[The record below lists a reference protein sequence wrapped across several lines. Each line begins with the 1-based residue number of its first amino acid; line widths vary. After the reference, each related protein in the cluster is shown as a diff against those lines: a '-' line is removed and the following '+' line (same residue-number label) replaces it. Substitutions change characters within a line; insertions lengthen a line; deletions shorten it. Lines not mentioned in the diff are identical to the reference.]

1 MDDAFFR
8 LILDHVA
15 DGVYFVDRDRRIL
28 YWNKAAETL
37 TGYFADEVVGRGCQ
51 DGILC
56 HVDGEGV
63 DQCADNCPLTGTMED
78 GQPRQVDMFLR
89 HKQGHRVPVRVKS
102 EALRDEQGH
111 VIGSVAVF
119 TDNSVHVACLEQVED
134 LTRETLHDP
143 LTGVGNRR
151 YAEITLNSRL
161 DEAQRYNW
169 PFGVLF
175 LDIDH
180 FKDVNDI
187 HGHDVGD
194 AMLQA
199 VANTLAANVRSFDF
213 VGRWGGEEFIYTV
226 FNATE
231 DHVSRVADTIRENV
245 LSLNIQNGFPSTDEY
260 LSVSIGIGTVKVE
273 NEQDVR
279 KCIRLADKYLY
290 QAKSCGR
297 NCIKGPGSDY
307 YSSHNKFIYKMESD
321 EKSEIDGIS

>member
-213 VGRWGGEEFIYTV
+213 VGRWGGEEFLVVMPNLEDSATLMRLAERFRILIAASSTV
-226 FNATE
+226 LPGG
-231 DHVSRVADTIRENV
+231 DT
-245 LSLNIQNGFPSTDEY
+245 
-260 LSVSIGIGTVKVE
+260 LSVTVSLGGTM
-273 NEQDVR
+273 VR
-279 KCIRLADKYLY
+279 RGETLDDLLRRVDKLMYASK
-290 QAKSCGR
+290 QAGR
-297 NCIKGPGSDY
+297 NCVTT
-307 YSSHNKFIYKMESD
+307 D
-321 EKSEIDGIS
+321 EGDTC